1 MSMSTDGRISWP
13 MMAGLAT
20 TTGAAV
26 VLLLLSWTGLPD
38 ALVVPVLALLMAVM
52 VGGVVTDVLVR
63 RDLRR
68 AIAEQ
73 RRWLAGLGK
82 DLPTYRRRVDER
94 ERRLFAWESSWHR
107 PLGTVFLVALAAALV
122 PFNLI
127 LPLAPNDG
135 VEAMVTVWVAA
146 SLLLTGALVVRTVT
160 AARKDSRGLV
170 LPGPVRQATAPPPQP
185 RDPAEVAREESVAKY
200 LVVEDDAA
208 PEVRVSREIER
219 MTSILD
225 SPDAPRPVLPVPA
238 DWVPRPVTPPSSPP
252 EPAVEDVVEDEAE
265 VAVEVEVEDD
275 PEPRRDAPSE
285 PEGELD
291 KLARLFHSAA

>member
-1 MSMSTDGRISWP
+1 MSMSTDGRASWP

-52 VGGVVTDVLVR
+52 VAGVVADVLVR

-68 AIAEQ
+68 AVAEQ

-82 DLPTYRRRVDER
+82 DLPTYRHRVDER

-107 PLGTVFLVALAAALV
+107 PLGTVFLVGLAAALV

-135 VEAMVTVWVAA
+135 VEAMVTVWVVA

-170 LPGPVRQATAPPPQP
+170 LPGPVRPAPAPPQP

-238 DWVPRPVTPPSSPP
+238 DWVPKPASPHAEP
-252 EPAVEDVVEDEAE
+252 ATEPAAEPAVEDVVAEEDEG
-265 VAVEVEVEDD
+265 EDD
-275 PEPRRDAPSE
+275 DSEPRGDAPAE

>member
-1 MSMSTDGRISWP
+1 MSMSTDGRASWP

-52 VGGVVTDVLVR
+52 VAGVVADVLVR

-68 AIAEQ
+68 AVAEQ

-82 DLPTYRRRVDER
+82 DLPTYRHRVDER

-127 LPLAPNDG
+127 LPLAPRDG

-160 AARKDSRGLV
+160 AARLDSRGRV
-170 LPGPVRQATAPPPQP
+170 LPGPVRPAPEPPQP
-185 RDPAEVAREESVAKY
+185 RDPGEVAREENVAKY
-200 LVVEDDAA
+200 LRVDDDAA
-208 PEVRVSREIER
+208 PEAQVTREIAR

-225 SPDAPRPVLPVPA
+225 DPEAPRPVLPVPA
-238 DWVPRPVTPPSSPP
+238 DWVPKPAPPAAPPP
-252 EPAVEDVVEDEAE
+252 EPVVEDAVEDVVEE
-265 VAVEVEVEDD
+265 EDAGEPGSP
-275 PEPRRDAPSE
+275 PEPNAPAE